1 MATTYMVSHPL
12 LLLHRLN
19 SSENTESQ
27 THSIIGRSLF
37 GKKKYLRGGF
47 NRMELWN

>member
-1 MATTYMVSHPL
+1 MATTYMVFHAL
-12 LLLHRLN
+12 LLLHRFN

-27 THSIIGRSLF
+27 AHPIRGRSLF